1 MTQVIIFS
9 VWFETMDKKIS
20 FSNIN
25 ELMNVNKWIN
35 SIFNY
40 YL

>member
-1 MTQVIIFS
+1 
-9 VWFETMDKKIS
+9 MDKKNYF

-25 ELMNVNKWIN
+25 ELMNVKKLID